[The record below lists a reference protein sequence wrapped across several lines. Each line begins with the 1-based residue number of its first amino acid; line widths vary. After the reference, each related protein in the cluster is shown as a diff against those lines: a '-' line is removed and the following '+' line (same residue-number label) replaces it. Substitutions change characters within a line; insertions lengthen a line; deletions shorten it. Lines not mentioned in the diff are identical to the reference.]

1 VGRWHGFVD
10 ESSRQGYLVCAVV
23 LAPEDLALTRRELKA
38 LCLPGQ
44 QRIHMKSEGASRR
57 RAILSAVARM
67 QVQAL
72 MYEVPAGRRSE
83 RAARDDCLRRLVP
96 DLLRLEVGRLMIES
110 CDQNHQDVQVVSDA
124 VAKAGAHDSLQ
135 YLHGRPG
142 IEPLLWLPDILAW
155 AYGRGGDW
163 FRRTGDVVR
172 EINRLDP

>member
-23 LAPEDLALTRRELKA
+23 LAPTVLTSTRRDLKA

-57 RAILSAVARM
+57 RTILSAVARM
-67 QVQAL
+67 NIQAL

-83 RAARDDCLRRLVP
+83 RIARDDCLRSLIP
-96 DLLRLEVGRLMIES
+96 DLLRFEVGRLMIES
-110 CDQNHQDVQVVSDA
+110 CDQNHRDIQVVSDA
-124 VAKAGAHDSLQ
+124 VAKAGAHESLE
-135 YLHGRPG
+135 YLHGAPG
-142 IEPLLWLPDILAW
+142 SEPLLWLPDIIAW

-163 FRRTGDVVR
+163 FRRTGDLVV
-172 EINRLDP
+172 EVKRLEP